1 MQYYDLIQKE
11 DGGDKL
17 TFPSEVVFEDD
28 VTINGT
34 LQGRT
39 YKYEFSEIDISATA
53 ATVVGAIFPVAG
65 KILKAYAIVTEAI
78 ADTAITTATYSIGTA
93 NADGSTGADVDA
105 IVDATPVVRKA
116 SLGTVY
122 ELPFVSTDVAAGDVI
137 TATHVAQEIAGK
149 LKLVVEYQLTG

>member
-11 DGGDKL
+11 DGGDTL
-17 TFPSEVVFEDD
+17 TFKKDVVFEDD

-39 YKYEFSEIDISATA
+39 YKYEFSEIDISATG

-65 KILKAYAIVTEAI
+65 KILTAYAILTEAI
-78 ADTAITTATYSIGTA
+78 ADEAISTATYAIGTA
-93 NADGSTGADVDA
+93 NADGSTGADPDA
-105 IVDATPVVRKA
+105 IVDETAVVRKA
-116 SLGTVY
+116 ALGTVY
-122 ELPFVSTDVAAGDVI
+122 ELTLVSPDVAAGDVI
-137 TATHVAQEIAGK
+137 TATHVQQAIAGK